1 LILSLESAQRWA
13 LGCHHHMN
21 KITIELDLDNP
32 EITNLALSAIETL
45 KLIIRLAEKARE
57 DEEEDIQV

>member
-1 LILSLESAQRWA
+1 ILLLESAQRWV
-13 LGCHHHMN
+13 LGCRHHMN

>member
-1 LILSLESAQRWA
+1 
-13 LGCHHHMN
+13 MN

-57 DEEEDIQV
+57 DEAEDIQV

>member
-1 LILSLESAQRWA
+1 
-13 LGCHHHMN
+13 MN

-57 DEEEDIQV
+57 DEEKDIQV

>member
-1 LILSLESAQRWA
+1 
-13 LGCHHHMN
+13 MN

-45 KLIIRLAEKARE
+45 KLIIKLAEKARE

>member
-1 LILSLESAQRWA
+1 
-13 LGCHHHMN
+13 MN

-45 KLIIRLAEKARE
+45 KLIIRLAERARE

>member
-1 LILSLESAQRWA
+1 
-13 LGCHHHMN
+13 MN

>member
-1 LILSLESAQRWA
+1 
-13 LGCHHHMN
+13 MN

-45 KLIIRLAEKARE
+45 KVIIRLAEKARE

>member
-1 LILSLESAQRWA
+1 
-13 LGCHHHMN
+13 MN

-45 KLIIRLAEKARE
+45 KLIIQLAEKARE